1 MAVIGYLGNRNLK
14 GGLVQISWTKEMLE
28 EYAKCAKDPIYFIE
42 NHMKIVNLNKGL
54 QLFDP
59 YAYQKDMIT
68 TMHENR
74 FSIFMTPRQ
83 AGKSTVVV
91 GYFLWCLLFIDMYSI
106 GILANKG
113 KLARDLLNKIR
124 FAYEYIPKYLQQGVK
139 TWNKGELEFENGSK
153 IIAAATS
160 SSGVRG
166 GTYNAILMDEFA
178 HISDGVTEEFFSS
191 VYPTISSGLES
202 KIIIVSTPKGI
213 NMFHKMWSGAVAG
226 ANEYVPYRVRWQDV
240 PGRDEKWKEETIKNT
255 SERQFAEEFECLFES
270 TSTSLIEYATLKAM
284 LEKVKIPK
292 FSPDKALSI
301 YKDPEKGHAY
311 VMCIDVARGVG
322 NDSSTFL
329 TIDVT
334 NTPYEVVSLY
344 RNNRITPL
352 LFPEIIHK
360 VARHYN
366 DADLFIEINDIG
378 GQIADILWH
387 EFEYENIIFT
397 TTSGTRQKIS
407 GGFGGSAKMG
417 VRTTTPVKNIG
428 CSVLKTLV
436 ENNQWSIYDIDVISE
451 LVQFNRKGKSYAAA
465 PGYHDDL
472 VMPLVLFSWLS
483 TQPYFKEMHE
493 SIDIRQR
500 LKEINL
506 SQIEDSLTPFG
517 FIDDGRDD
525 DNGYDNSMFA
535 KPAAVLSKNYGNY
548 DIGMF

>member
-344 RNNRITPL
+344 RNNRDSQYYTCYSS
-352 LFPEIIHK
+352 F
-360 VARHYN
+360 
-366 DADLFIEINDIG
+366 
-378 GQIADILWH
+378 
-387 EFEYENIIFT
+387 
-397 TTSGTRQKIS
+397 
-407 GGFGGSAKMG
+407 
-417 VRTTTPVKNIG
+417 NIG
-428 CSVLKTLV
+428 NSLKICVINKNSGVLYLGC
-436 ENNQWSIYDIDVISE
+436 
-451 LVQFNRKGKSYAAA
+451 F
-465 PGYHDDL
+465 
-472 VMPLVLFSWLS
+472 
-483 TQPYFKEMHE
+483 
-493 SIDIRQR
+493 
-500 LKEINL
+500 
-506 SQIEDSLTPFG
+506 
-517 FIDDGRDD
+517 
-525 DNGYDNSMFA
+525 
-535 KPAAVLSKNYGNY
+535 
-548 DIGMF
+548 